1 MELGER
7 TKRAICARYYL
18 DMQPISQIA
27 RELRV
32 SREDVRDAVDDP
44 LAQEA
49 YLQRADKARTR
60 QRIRAV
66 SAAEL
71 ALDRQAD
78 ILQAD
83 VADELKP
90 TQQRT
95 AENVLRRALPPD
107 REDRH
112 DIRIRFQGG
121 EIDLGMPAA
130 WEEGFTDAD
139 A

>member
-32 SREDVRDAVDDP
+32 TREDVRDAIDDP
-44 LAQEA
+44 AAQEA
-49 YLQRADKARTR
+49 FLQRADRARTR

-66 SAAEL
+66 SAAES
-71 ALDRQAD
+71 ALDRQAE
-78 ILQAD
+78 LLKMD
-83 VADELKP
+83 VCDELKP

-95 AENVLRRALPPD
+95 AENVLRRALPPE

-112 DIRIRFQGG
+112 DIRIRFTGG
-121 EIDLGMPAA
+121 EIELGMPES
-130 WEEGFTDAD
+130 WKEGFVDD
-139 A
+139 D